1 MNPRSGPDPGPGTE
15 RVHQRK
21 VADTTEGRAVMAWG
35 TGKGG
40 GGGDGKHAGKKDPG
54 TSAPSP
60 DTAQPKQP
68 PKHGK

>member
-1 MNPRSGPDPGPGTE
+1 MG
-15 RVHQRK
+15 
-21 VADTTEGRAVMAWG
+21 WG
-35 TGKGG
+35 TGQGG
-40 GGGDGKHAGKKDPG
+40 SGGDGKHSGKKDPG